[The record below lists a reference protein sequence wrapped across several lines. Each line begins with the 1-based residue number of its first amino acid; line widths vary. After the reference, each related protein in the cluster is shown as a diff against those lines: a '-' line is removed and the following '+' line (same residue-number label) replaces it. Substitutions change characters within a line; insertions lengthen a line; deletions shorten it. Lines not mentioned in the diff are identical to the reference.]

1 MSADKQFLGSLT
13 IWGAAVTGI
22 AALVQWLGLGDIT
35 AEEQV
40 ALAQHLT
47 HAGEAM
53 GLVMVIVGRWRATG
67 PLRFG
72 RGSRP

>member
-1 MSADKQFLGSLT
+1 MSADKQFCSSLT
-13 IWGAAVTGI
+13 IWGAVVTGI
-22 AALVQWLGLGDIT
+22 AALVQTFGLGEIT
-35 AEEQV
+35 AEEQA

-53 GLVMVIVGRWRATG
+53 GLVMVIVGRWRATR